1 MSSDESQPEQK
12 SDVDYNAPF
21 RCRSNQL
28 KEGEWLSGT
37 IYYRVERKDGNNHN
51 VTDSLG
57 RMLTVGDK
65 VLEDEMISAEQ
76 FDTEIKVTRTEMV
89 ERLIDA
95 GDCVFTI
102 RFRKQLT
109 GKEVSDK
116 LTEEK
121 YETQPVAKKA
131 RICQQALKLG
141 EVRVLTGYLRNV
153 EHVMGRSNV
162 IDLNVQGS
170 HKERQ
175 VDHRTLEELILKR
188 VKYTLKN

>member
-12 SDVDYNAPF
+12 VHTDYNAPF
-21 RCRSNQL
+21 RCRASQL
-28 KEGEWLSGT
+28 KSGEWLSGT
-37 IYYRVERKDGNNHN
+37 IYYRVETKINNSHK

-57 RMLTVGDK
+57 HTLTVEDT
-65 VLEDEMISAEQ
+65 VLENEMISAEQ
-76 FDTEIKVTRTEMV
+76 FDNEVKVTRSEMV
-89 ERLIDA
+89 ERLIHA

-102 RFRKQLT
+102 KFRKQLT
-109 GKEVSDK
+109 GKEMCDK

-121 YETQPVAKKA
+121 YDTQPAAKKS
-131 RICQQALKLG
+131 RICQHALKLG

-170 HKERQ
+170 HRERQ

-188 VKYTLKN
+188 VKYTLKK